1 MPRKL
6 RSSCEHATGR
16 LKLAIQKRPNGIR
29 LGPGFCRRNEGPCSW
44 VVRTS
49 DGETTIGIAD
59 DYEPAN
65 GKTVL
70 SFDQAVTEWR
80 KLFHGEDAAE
90 GPTKLITVDKMLR
103 AYEADLRP
111 GRRGYDA

>member
-6 RSSCEHATGR
+6 RSSYEHATGR
-16 LKLAIQKRPNGIR
+16 LKLAIPGLS
-29 LGPGFCRRNEGPCSW
+29 LGCRRNEGPCSW
-44 VVRTS
+44 LVRTR

-70 SFDQAVTEWR
+70 SFDQAVTESR
-80 KLFHGEDAAE
+80 KLCHGEDAAE
-90 GPTKLITVDKMLR
+90 GPTKLITVDKVLR